1 MADLPAWPAWA
12 IADTNKLSRA
22 DAREHLHSAQGF
34 WRDFA
39 CAGLTL
45 AEMREV
51 IELRR
56 RAGPGKRLTSSR
68 PPVAARPKRGLNH
81 PDHSLFESFPPL
93 DPEDERWIH
102 A

>member
-1 MADLPAWPAWA
+1 MPDQPSWPAWA
-12 IADTNKLSRA
+12 TADTNKLSRS

-34 WRDFA
+34 WRDFS

-56 RAGPGKRLTSSR
+56 QKGPGKRLTSSLS
-68 PPVAARPKRGLNH
+68 PVAARTKRLLNR
-81 PDHSLFESFPPL
+81 PDNSLFDSFPPL